1 MTFSFLIRQ
10 RAISSRMSMCLLN
23 ARSINNKALFIKDY
37 VVDHQS
43 DILGITET
51 WTKSDG
57 ESNRVVN
64 ELSPRGYSF
73 IHVPRKNDLVVVL
86 ACYITQAWKSKGLIV
101 TVMPL
106 LNTWRWNRILHQQLL
121 ELQLFQTGIEPH
133 ACVQGDRKSSDY
145 ATLGIFMFKW
155 IKWGTSVC

>member
-37 VVDHQS
+37 VVDHQI
-43 DILGITET
+43 DILGTTET

-64 ELSPRGYSF
+64 KLSPRDILSSKY
-73 IHVPRKNDLVVVL
+73 REKNDLVVVL
-86 ACYITQAWKSKGLIV
+86 ACYITQA
-101 TVMPL
+101 
-106 LNTWRWNRILHQQLL
+106 
-121 ELQLFQTGIEPH
+121 
-133 ACVQGDRKSSDY
+133 
-145 ATLGIFMFKW
+145 
-155 IKWGTSVC
+155 